1 MLNPYSNFYI
11 SLLLSTIPMLTSL
24 AHAVTSQ
31 AETRELLKR
40 VFIVIIPQYLF
51 EFNGFR
57 MNLVNLIQKNYS
69 INDRLGF
76 GNSACDVTGSFH
88 IPPTR

>member
-1 MLNPYSNFYI
+1 
-11 SLLLSTIPMLTSL
+11 MLTSL
-24 AHAVTSQ
+24 AQAVTSQ

-76 GNSACDVTGSFH
+76 ENSACDVRGSFP

>member
-1 MLNPYSNFYI
+1 M
-11 SLLLSTIPMLTSL
+11 
-24 AHAVTSQ
+24 TSQ

-40 VFIVIIPQYLF
+40 GFIVIMPKYLF

-57 MNLVNLIQKNYS
+57 MNLVNLIKKNYS
-69 INDRLGF
+69 INDILGF
-76 GNSACDVTGSFH
+76 KNSACDVTGCFP